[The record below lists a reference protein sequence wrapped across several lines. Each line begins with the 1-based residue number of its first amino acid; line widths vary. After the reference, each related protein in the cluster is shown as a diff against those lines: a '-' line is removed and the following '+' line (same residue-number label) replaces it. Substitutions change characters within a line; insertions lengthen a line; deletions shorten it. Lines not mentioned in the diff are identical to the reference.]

1 MNYLKHLDSH
11 NQAFKFLDDHIRK
24 CTIFLNNFTCIYN
37 SMNISDKIKVVAN
50 AIHPLRLLQLAN
62 SESDDNYFNL
72 DDESFGRLTHT
83 FPVFSSSLDYL
94 NAIRDYIR
102 ALKLDAKEF
111 ALFSAL
117 LVFSSGKLN

>member
-1 MNYLKHLDSH
+1 
-11 NQAFKFLDDHIRK
+11 
-24 CTIFLNNFTCIYN
+24 
-37 SMNISDKIKVVAN
+37 MNISDKIKVVAN

-83 FPVFSSSLDYL
+83 FPVFSSSS

-117 LVFSSGKLN
+117 LVFSSGKLNWLNQFLILTKNNYYLK